1 MISASPAEGNVY
13 EAWLQDAGG
22 SEYRL
27 SLEQVMENGTI
38 DFSQNMVNPFTYTIF
53 FITEEPQNDVDHNP
67 ATAIAGIELNASF
80 GQ

>member
-1 MISASPAEGNVY
+1 
-13 EAWLQDAGG
+13 
-22 SEYRL
+22 
-27 SLEQVMENGTI
+27 MENGTI

-53 FITEEPQNDVDHNP
+53 FITEEPQNDVDPNP

>member
-53 FITEEPQNDVDHNP
+53 FITAQNDVDHNP